1 MIKDREVEYDPGLS
15 GWAQYHHKKGVI
27 ERDRKMLCCWPW
39 GRKKRPQAKGYT
51 QGQKVGEVRNRFSP
65 RA

>member
-27 ERDRKMLCCWPW
+27 ERERPEDAMLLAL
-39 GRKKRPQAKGYT
+39 RTEEEAT
-51 QGQKVGEVRNRFSP
+51 S
-65 RA
+65 